1 MRASANRSNKIHFM
15 LTTFLALYFL
25 LASRQV
31 LFAGG
36 NLLIKNATILT
47 VTNGVIPHGDVLV
60 VNGIIKQI
68 GQNLAAPPGTRII
81 EANGRYLIP
90 GIIDTHTHI
99 ALSGTN
105 EGTEA
110 ITPEV
115 NMADVINADDPSIFT
130 ALTGGVT
137 MVHTMH
143 GSANPI
149 GGINVVL
156 KLKWGKPSEEL
167 VVKEA
172 YPTLKFALGENV
184 KQSNRTLLPG
194 RPQRYPATRMGANAI
209 IRRELLKAKDY
220 MAQWDRYNQ
229 LKNSKNAPKNLL
241 PPRRN
246 LRLETLADLLRGK
259 LIARCHAYVATEMI
273 EFLNLAKEFGFKIGA
288 FEHAWEAYKITD
300 ELLKAGVGISVFI
313 DSWAYKMEATEGIA
327 YNAAYCTKRGILV
340 SINSDSGERIRR
352 LFNEAGKA
360 VKYGLTQDEAL
371 KLITIN
377 AAKQLGVDHLVGSIE
392 VGKQADL
399 ALFSEH
405 PMSAYTRCEMTIIEG
420 EVYFDRDQL
429 LKEREAASTKKG
441 GI

>member
-1 MRASANRSNKIHFM
+1 MRTSLKKIVVLSTILTILGFSASS
-15 LTTFLALYFL
+15 L
-25 LASRQV
+25 L
-31 LFAGG
+31 AGG
-36 NLLIKNATILT
+36 NLLIKNATVMT
-47 VTNGVIPHGDVLV
+47 VTSGVIPKGDVLI
-60 VNGIIKQI
+60 VNGMIKQI
-68 GQNLAAPPGTRII
+68 GQNLTAPPGTRVI

-115 NMADVINADDPSIFT
+115 RMADVINADDSSIFT

-149 GGINVVL
+149 GGVNVVL

-167 VVKEA
+167 IVKEA
-172 YPTLKFALGENV
+172 FPTLKFALGENV

-209 IRRELLKAKDY
+209 IRRELLKARDY
-220 MAQWDRYNQ
+220 MAEWDRYEK
-229 LKNSKNAPKNLL
+229 LKKSKNPPANLI
-241 PPRRN
+241 PPRKD
-246 LRLETLADLLRGK
+246 LRLETLAELLRGR
-259 LIARCHAYVATEMI
+259 LIARCHAYVATEMV
-273 EFLNLAKEFGFKIGA
+273 EFLNLAREFGFKIGA

-300 ELLKAGVGISVFI
+300 ELLEAGVGVSVFI
-313 DSWAYKMEATEGIA
+313 DSWAYKMEAAEGIA
-327 YNAAYCTKRGILV
+327 YNAAYCAQRGILV
-340 SINSDSGERIRR
+340 SINSDSSERIRR

-360 VKYGLTQDEAL
+360 VKYGVTPDEAL
-371 KLITIN
+371 KMITIN
-377 AAKQLGVDHLVGSIE
+377 AAKQLGVDQIVGSIE
-392 VGKQADL
+392 IGKQADL

-405 PMSAYTRCEMTIIEG
+405 PMSAYTRCDLTIIEG
-420 EVYFDRDQL
+420 EVYFDREKL
-429 LKEREAASTKKG
+429 LQEREAAAIKKG
-441 GI
+441 GN

>member
-1 MRASANRSNKIHFM
+1 MRTSLKKIVVLSTILTILGFSASS
-15 LTTFLALYFL
+15 L
-25 LASRQV
+25 L
-31 LFAGG
+31 AGG
-36 NLLIKNATILT
+36 NLLIKNATVMT
-47 VTNGVIPHGDVLV
+47 VTSGVIPKGDVLI
-60 VNGIIKQI
+60 VNGMIKQI
-68 GQNLAAPPGTRII
+68 GQNLTAPPGTRVI

-115 NMADVINADDPSIFT
+115 RMADVINADDPSIFT

-149 GGINVVL
+149 GGVNVVL

-167 VVKEA
+167 IVKEA
-172 YPTLKFALGENV
+172 FPTLKFALGENV

-209 IRRELLKAKDY
+209 IRRELLKARDY
-220 MAQWDRYNQ
+220 MAEWDRYEK
-229 LKNSKNAPKNLL
+229 LRKSKNPPANLI
-241 PPRRN
+241 PPRKD
-246 LRLETLADLLRGK
+246 LRLETLAELLRGR
-259 LIARCHAYVATEMI
+259 LIARCHAYVATEMV
-273 EFLNLAKEFGFKIGA
+273 EFLNLAREFGFKIGA

-300 ELLKAGVGISVFI
+300 ELLEAGVGVSVFI
-313 DSWAYKMEATEGIA
+313 DSWAYKMEAAEGIA
-327 YNAAYCTKRGILV
+327 YNAAYCAQRGILV
-340 SINSDSGERIRR
+340 SINSDSSERIRR

-360 VKYGLTQDEAL
+360 VKYGVTPDEAL
-371 KLITIN
+371 KMITIN
-377 AAKQLGVDHLVGSIE
+377 AAKQLGVDQIVGSIE

-405 PMSAYTRCEMTIIEG
+405 PMSAYTRCDLTIIEG
-420 EVYFDRDQL
+420 EVYFDREKL
-429 LKEREAASTKKG
+429 LQEREAAAIKKG
-441 GI
+441 GN

>member
-1 MRASANRSNKIHFM
+1 MKNIRLFLMKINGLILALVVFFGFGASA
-15 LTTFLALYFL
+15 L
-25 LASRQV
+25 Q
-31 LFAGG
+31 AGG
-36 NLLIKNATILT
+36 NLLIKNANILT
-47 VTNGVIPHGDVLV
+47 VTSGTLKGDVLV
-60 VNGIIKQI
+60 INGIIKQV
-68 GQNLAAPPGTRII
+68 GENLSAPPGTPVI

-115 NMADVINADDPSIFT
+115 NMADVINPDDTSIFT
-130 ALTGGVT
+130 ALSGGVT

-149 GGINVVL
+149 GGVNVVL
-156 KLKWGKPSEEL
+156 KLKWGKPSEQL
-167 VVKEA
+167 IVREA

-209 IRRELLKAKDY
+209 IRRELLRAKEY
-220 MAQWDRYNQ
+220 MAEWERYEK
-229 LKNSKNAPKNLL
+229 LSRSKNPPANLL
-241 PPRRN
+241 PPRKD

-259 LIARCHAYVATEMI
+259 LIARCHAYVATEMV
-273 EFLNLAKEFGFKIGA
+273 EFLNLAREFGFKIGA

-300 ELLKAGVGISVFI
+300 ELLAAGVGISVFI
-313 DSWAYKMEATEGIA
+313 DSWAYKMEAAEGIA
-327 YNAAYCTKRGILV
+327 YNAAYCTQRGILV

-360 VKYGLTQDEAL
+360 VKYGLTPDQAL

-377 AAKQLGVDHLVGSIE
+377 AAKQLGVDKYVGSIE

-405 PMSAYTRCEMTIIEG
+405 PMSAYTRCDMTIIEG
-420 EVYFDRDQL
+420 EVYFDRDRII
-429 LKEREAASTKKG
+429 KEREAAVKKG
-441 GI
+441 GN

>member
-1 MRASANRSNKIHFM
+1 MNVRKINLIKINFLILTLLVFLGSAVP
-15 LTTFLALYFL
+15 L
-25 LASRQV
+25 LQ
-31 LFAGG
+31 AGG
-36 NLLIKNATILT
+36 NLLIKNAHLLT
-47 VTNGVIPHGDVLV
+47 VTKGELKGDVLIQ
-60 VNGIIKQI
+60 NGLIKQI
-68 GQNLAAPPGTRII
+68 GENLTAPAGTRVI

-115 NMADVINADDPSIFT
+115 NMADVINPDDTSIFT

-149 GGINVVL
+149 GGVNVVL

-167 VVKEA
+167 IVKEA

-184 KQSNRTLLPG
+184 KQSNRILLPG

-209 IRRELLKAKDY
+209 IRRELLRAKEY
-220 MAQWDRYNQ
+220 LAEWERYEK
-229 LKNSKNAPKNLL
+229 LSRAKNPPANLL
-241 PPRRN
+241 PPRKD
-246 LRLETLADLLRGK
+246 LRLEVLADLLRGK
-259 LIARCHAYVATEMI
+259 LLARCHAYVATEMI
-273 EFLNLAKEFGFKIGA
+273 EFLNLAKEFNFKIGA

-300 ELLKAGVGISVFI
+300 ELLAAGVGISVFI
-313 DSWAYKMEATEGIA
+313 DSWAYKMEAAEGIA
-327 YNAAYCTKRGILV
+327 YNAAYCTKRGLLV

-360 VKYGLTQDEAL
+360 VKYGLTPDEAL

-377 AAKQLGVDHLVGSIE
+377 AAKQLGVDKYVGSIE

-399 ALFSEH
+399 ALFAEH
-405 PMSAYTRCEMTIIEG
+405 PMSAYTRCDMTIIEG
-420 EVYFDRDQL
+420 EVYFDRDEII
-429 LKEREAASTKKG
+429 KEREAAAAKKG
-441 GI
+441 GN

>member
-1 MRASANRSNKIHFM
+1 MRTSLKKIVVLSTILTILGFSASS
-15 LTTFLALYFL
+15 L
-25 LASRQV
+25 L
-31 LFAGG
+31 AGG
-36 NLLIKNATILT
+36 NLLIKNATVMT
-47 VTNGVIPHGDVLV
+47 VTSGVIPKGDVLI
-60 VNGIIKQI
+60 VNGMIKQI
-68 GQNLAAPPGTRII
+68 GQNLTAPPGTRVI

-115 NMADVINADDPSIFT
+115 RMADVINADDPSIFT

-149 GGINVVL
+149 GGVNVVL

-167 VVKEA
+167 IVKEA
-172 YPTLKFALGENV
+172 FPTLKFALGENV

-209 IRRELLKAKDY
+209 IRRELLKARDY
-220 MAQWDRYNQ
+220 MAEWDRYEK
-229 LKNSKNAPKNLL
+229 LRKSKNPPANLI
-241 PPRRN
+241 PPRKD
-246 LRLETLADLLRGK
+246 LRLETLAELLRGR
-259 LIARCHAYVATEMI
+259 LIARCHAYVATEMV
-273 EFLNLAKEFGFKIGA
+273 EFLNLAREFGFKIGA

-300 ELLKAGVGISVFI
+300 ELLEAGVGVSVFI
-313 DSWAYKMEATEGIA
+313 DSWAYKIEAAEGIA
-327 YNAAYCTKRGILV
+327 YNAAYCAQRGILV
-340 SINSDSGERIRR
+340 SINSDSSERIRR

-360 VKYGLTQDEAL
+360 VKYGVTPDEAL
-371 KLITIN
+371 KMITIN
-377 AAKQLGVDHLVGSIE
+377 AAKQLGVDQIVGSIE

-405 PMSAYTRCEMTIIEG
+405 PMSAYTRCDLTIIEG
-420 EVYFDRDQL
+420 EVYFDREKL
-429 LKEREAASTKKG
+429 LQEREAAAIKKG
-441 GI
+441 GN

>member
-1 MRASANRSNKIHFM
+1 MNVRKINLIKINFLILTLLVFLGSAVP
-15 LTTFLALYFL
+15 L
-25 LASRQV
+25 LQ
-31 LFAGG
+31 AGG
-36 NLLIKNATILT
+36 NLLIKNAHLLT
-47 VTNGVIPHGDVLV
+47 VTKGELKGDVLIQ
-60 VNGIIKQI
+60 NGLIKQI
-68 GQNLAAPPGTRII
+68 GENLTAPAGTRVI

-115 NMADVINADDPSIFT
+115 NMADVINPDDTSIFT

-149 GGINVVL
+149 GGVNVVL

-167 VVKEA
+167 IVKEA

-184 KQSNRTLLPG
+184 KQSNRILLPG

-209 IRRELLKAKDY
+209 IRRELLRAKEY
-220 MAQWDRYNQ
+220 LAEWERYEK
-229 LKNSKNAPKNLL
+229 LSRAKNPPANLL
-241 PPRRN
+241 PPRKD
-246 LRLETLADLLRGK
+246 LRLEVLADLLRGK
-259 LIARCHAYVATEMI
+259 LLARCHAYVATEMI
-273 EFLNLAKEFGFKIGA
+273 EFLNLAKEFNFKIGA

-300 ELLKAGVGISVFI
+300 ELLAAGVGISVFI
-313 DSWAYKMEATEGIA
+313 DSWAYKMEAAEGIA
-327 YNAAYCTKRGILV
+327 YNAAYCTKRGLLV

-360 VKYGLTQDEAL
+360 VKYGLTPDEAL

-377 AAKQLGVDHLVGSIE
+377 AAKQLGVDKYVGSIE

-399 ALFSEH
+399 ALFTEH
-405 PMSAYTRCEMTIIEG
+405 PMSAYTRCDMTIIEG
-420 EVYFDRDQL
+420 EVYFDRDEII
-429 LKEREAASTKKG
+429 KEREAAAAKKG
-441 GI
+441 GN

>member
-1 MRASANRSNKIHFM
+1 MNARKTNSRKIIFITM
-15 LTTFLALYFL
+15 IIIFLGAAVPL
-25 LASRQV
+25 LQ
-31 LFAGG
+31 AGG
-36 NLLIKNATILT
+36 NLLIKNAHILT
-47 VTNGVIPHGDVLV
+47 ITKGELKGDVLIQ
-60 VNGIIKQI
+60 NGLIKQI
-68 GQNLAAPPGTRII
+68 GENLTAPSGTRVI

-105 EGTEA
+105 EGTDA

-115 NMADVINADDPSIFT
+115 NMADVINPDDTSIFT

-149 GGINVVL
+149 GGRNVVL

-167 VVKEA
+167 IVKEA

-184 KQSNRTLLPG
+184 KQSNRPLLPG

-209 IRRELLKAKDY
+209 IRRELLRAREY
-220 MAQWDRYNQ
+220 MAQWERYQ
-229 LKNSKNAPKNLL
+229 KLSRAKNPPANLL
-241 PPRRN
+241 PPRKD
-246 LRLETLADLLRGK
+246 LRLEVLADLLRGK
-259 LIARCHAYVATEMI
+259 LLARCHAYVATEMI
-273 EFLNLAKEFGFKIGA
+273 EFLNLAKEFNFKIGA

-300 ELLKAGVGISVFI
+300 ELLAAGVGISVFI
-313 DSWAYKMEATEGIA
+313 DSWAYKMEAAEGIA
-327 YNAAYCTKRGILV
+327 YNAAYCTRRGLLV

-360 VKYGLTQDEAL
+360 VKYGLTPDEAL

-377 AAKQLGVDHLVGSIE
+377 AARQLGVDKYVGSIE

-405 PMSAYTRCEMTIIEG
+405 PMSAYTRCDMTIIEG
-420 EVYFDRDQL
+420 EVYFDRDEII
-429 LKEREAASTKKG
+429 KEREAAAVKKG
-441 GI
+441 GN

>member
-1 MRASANRSNKIHFM
+1 MKVLGNRLITAFIA
-15 LTTFLALYFL
+15 FLALYFL
-25 LASRQV
+25 LASGQG
-31 LFAGG
+31 LLAGG

-47 VTNGVIPHGDVLV
+47 VTNGVISNGDVLII
-60 VNGIIKQI
+60 NGLIKQI
-68 GQNLAAPPGTRII
+68 GHNLVAPPGTKVI
-81 EANGRYLIP
+81 EANGRYLMP

-105 EGTEA
+105 EGTDA
-110 ITPEV
+110 ITSEV

-184 KQSNRTLLPG
+184 KQSNRILLPG

-209 IRRELLKAKDY
+209 IRRELLRARDY
-220 MAQWDRYNQ
+220 MAEWDRYNK
-229 LKNSKNAPKNLL
+229 LKNSKNPPKNLL
-241 PPRRN
+241 PPRRD

-273 EFLNLAKEFGFKIGA
+273 EFLNLAREFGFKIGA

-313 DSWAYKMEATEGIA
+313 DSWAYKMEAAEGIA

-360 VKYGLTQDEAL
+360 VKYGLTPDEAL

-405 PMSAYTRCEMTIIEG
+405 PMSAYTRCDLTIIEG
-420 EVYFDRDQL
+420 DIYFDREQL
-429 LKEREAASTKKG
+429 LKERQAASTQKG
-441 GI
+441 GN